1 MPYGCDHPSSGLL
14 LKSGGFFPSLLFCTP
29 IMCCFFFV
37 VFFSLEKRAGHR
49 SAALSY
55 LLQTPRQKRSNM
67 VTSGLRVSISR
78 VPLVSCCA
86 FWVEI
91 AVNKPHVTNRSPNAA
106 CVRGLGIQPH
116 LSEQENALFLP
127 KSRFAAHPGVT
138 AVACRGS
145 LLSHFL
151 GFLDK
156 PL

>member
-1 MPYGCDHPSSGLL
+1 MPYGRDHPSSGLL
-14 LKSGGFFPSLLFCTP
+14 LKPGGIFPSLLFCTLMV
-29 IMCCFFFV
+29 IFFF
-37 VFFSLEKRAGHR
+37 LEKRAGHR

-55 LLQTPRQKRSNM
+55 LLQTPRQERSNM

-78 VPLVSCCA
+78 VPSVSCCA

-91 AVNKPHVTNRSPNAA
+91 EVNKPHVTNRSPNAA
-106 CVRGLGIQPH
+106 CVRGLGIQPD
-116 LSEQENALFLP
+116 LSEQAKALFLP

-145 LLSHFL
+145 LLSRFL